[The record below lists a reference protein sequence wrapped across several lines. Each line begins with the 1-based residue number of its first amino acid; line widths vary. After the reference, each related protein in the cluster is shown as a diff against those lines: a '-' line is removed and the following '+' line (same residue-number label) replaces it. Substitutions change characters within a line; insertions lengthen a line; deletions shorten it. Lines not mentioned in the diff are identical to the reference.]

1 MPRDNAN
8 WLEDLRSSDSG
19 QAGALDDLRAM
30 IVRSLPLALSRW
42 LPSDDPRL
50 PALADEVAQDTLMR
64 VLARL
69 DSFQGRSKFTTWVH
83 AISIHLALSELR
95 RRRWRDVPLEKLL
108 EDAGLDELGDG
119 AKQADP
125 ERSAVQGDLLR
136 HLEVILQE
144 ELTQRQWTAMRALL
158 KGIPMEEVA
167 RRMGM
172 QRNALYKLI
181 YDARLRLKRRIAR
194 DGLSPAEL
202 MAAFEG
208 K

>member
-8 WLEDLRSSDSG
+8 WLEDLRSSGSR

-30 IVRSLPLALSRW
+30 ILRSLPLALSRW
-42 LPSDDPRL
+42 LPLDDPRL

-83 AISIHLALSELR
+83 AIAIHLALSELR
-95 RRRWRDVPLEKLL
+95 RRRWRDVSLEALL
-108 EDAGLDELGDG
+108 EDAGQDDLGGG
-119 AKQADP
+119 AGPVDP
-125 ERSAVQGDLLR
+125 ERSAVQSDLLR

-144 ELTQRQWTAMRALL
+144 ELTERQWTAMRALL
-158 KGIPMEEVA
+158 KGMPMEEVA

-181 YDARLRLKRRIAR
+181 YDARLRLKRRMAR
-194 DGLSPAEL
+194 EGLSPAEL
-202 MAAFEG
+202 MAAFEAE
-208 K
+208 